1 MKNRDKKT
9 NTKTLSGSREFVSTS
24 SAYPARNLGRDSTKD
39 DDDDDAKEESRAR
52 GSDRA
57 KETHD
62 FVCTRSV

>member
-1 MKNRDKKT
+1 MKNRDKKNQH
-9 NTKTLSGSREFVSTS
+9 NTTLSGSREFVSS
-24 SAYPARNLGRDSTKD
+24 ARNFGARDSTK
-39 DDDDDAKEESRAR
+39 DDDDAKEESRAR